1 MTSVLSSTRQV
12 PLATTFYNAPSSV
25 TYYQLNPPATG
36 AGNYPGTMTAVAAP
50 APTTTGLIARDM
62 GKTVQY
68 NGSFYREVQLL
79 GPQIAAPGADF
90 GGIVGGGLTMYGVYY
105 VVVPMAG
112 FSSALAL
119 AGLTPIAGGQ
129 M

>member
-25 TYYQLNPPATG
+25 NYYQLNAPVNG
-36 AGNYPGTMTAVAAP
+36 SGNYPGTMTAAA
-50 APTTTGLIARDM
+50 APTTTDLIARDM
-62 GKTVQY
+62 GKTVEY
-68 NGSFYREVQLL
+68 NGSFYREIQLL
-79 GPQIAAPGADF
+79 GPQIAAPGAGF
-90 GGIVGGGLTMYGVYY
+90 GGIVGGGLTSYGVYY

-112 FSSALAL
+112 FGSGLPL

>member
-25 TYYQLNPPATG
+25 TYYQLNAPVNG
-36 AGNYPGTMTAVAAP
+36 SGNYPGTMTAAA
-50 APTTTGLIARDM
+50 APTTTDLIARDM

-68 NGSFYREVQLL
+68 NGSFYREIQLL
-79 GPQIAAPGADF
+79 GPQLASPDASF